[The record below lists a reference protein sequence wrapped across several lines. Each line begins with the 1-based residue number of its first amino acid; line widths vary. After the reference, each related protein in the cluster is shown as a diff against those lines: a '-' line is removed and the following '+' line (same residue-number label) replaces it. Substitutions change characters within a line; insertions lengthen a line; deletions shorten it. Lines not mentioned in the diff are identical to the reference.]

1 MVALIIKL
9 LAISFAFHFYKNRY
23 PTEYQAFT
31 RQIFDY
37 IENNESLK
45 PMMPYLVK
53 IGYAVIYV
61 YSFCQIALNKVI
73 QFTTPY
79 VKMIRDKIMPGKLVK
94 STSASNSTNN
104 TNITDNSKKTVV
116 SFYNNGSLIKQNEL
130 AEFSSLSIS
139 DIQDCQPPDVL
150 NLVTITDASDGVS
163 NILTFIPK
171 ECKYDLLELR
181 FIALYLKH
189 DDKTHIIE
197 LCKDNR
203 NYYVAGNCI
212 NSAFLQYYLKNVLNV
227 QIDNSKPFVYTLEL
241 MDHNVQM
248 VYLDETQAIVFQ
260 KDGYSIEEVKS
271 EAIKSE
277 EEVKE
282 AIKEEI
288 KEEPDLIEVQE
299 EITEEVKSEA
309 TESEEPKEEVQ
320 EEAKEEVS
328 VDDDYDDLPELI
340 NVEAEEEVEAVEAV
354 EVVKEKQE

>member
-1 MVALIIKL
+1 MLFIMVALIIKL

-31 RQIFDY
+31 KQIFDY
-37 IENNESLK
+37 IQNNDRLK

-53 IGYAVIYV
+53 VGYAVIYV

-73 QFTTPY
+73 QFTSPY
-79 VKMIRDKIMPGKLVK
+79 VKMIRDQIMPGKV
-94 STSASNSTNN
+94 STNN
-104 TNITDNSKKTVV
+104 TNTTDTNTNTDSSKKTIV
-116 SFYNNGSLIKQNEL
+116 SFYNNGLLIKQTEL
-130 AEFSSLSIS
+130 AEFSSLLIS
-139 DIQDCQPPDVL
+139 DIQDCQPTEVL
-150 NLVTITDASDGVS
+150 NLVTISDISKCDGVS

-181 FIALYLKH
+181 FIALYLKQ
-189 DDKTHIIE
+189 DDKSHIIE

-203 NYYVAGNCI
+203 NYYIAGNSI

-260 KDGYSIEEVKS
+260 KDGYSIEEIKREETESEAVKS
-271 EAIKSE
+271 EAIES
-277 EEVKE
+277 
-282 AIKEEI
+282 EI
-288 KEEPDLIEVQE
+288 KEVE
-299 EITEEVKSEA
+299 ETVV
-309 TESEEPKEEVQ
+309 SEETVVPETVVQ

-340 NVEAEEEVEAVEAV
+340 NVEEAESEEA
-354 EVVKEKQE
+354 EVVKEKLE